1 METKLTNSG
10 VDLLVSFD
18 TTGSM
23 YPVLAQV
30 RQNVASFVGDMFES
44 INDIRVGII
53 AHGDYCDKNNPY
65 TIRVMDLTD
74 NKDKICEFIRTT
86 DKTWGG
92 DADECYELV
101 MNTART
107 TVNWGAGRTKV
118 FVMIGDASP
127 HGVNYPD
134 NKDKIDWRN
143 EAGLLNELGVKV
155 FAVHALSYYRSS
167 SRNFYQTIADM
178 TQGKYLTLDQFDEV
192 IDLIKA
198 TCIAEYS
205 EEKLNEFV
213 SIIKSNGRM
222 TKTMA
227 RNISRLS
234 GTEVEADTKG
244 VQKDGLV
251 PVEPGRFQVMKVPE
265 NCVIRDFVESN
276 GIVFKKGRGFYELTK
291 HETVQQYKEVIM
303 QDRVTGEM
311 FTGAQVREKL
321 GLKPQTRVGG
331 VKESLSS
338 RSTHAFRVFVQST
351 SYNRKLIGGTTFLYE
366 ISDLADTGTIIET
379 TPDIKVEVKEDKA
392 DMATKKSSKAT
403 KRAVKAVAKTE
414 TKAEPKVVEEET
426 KVEVTKVEVVADDI
440 PDEFMTEVEAV
451 AVASID
457 DAAGVEHKA
466 PVESVTIEVG
476 SLAEALGISSIGTET
491 KDAAVTEDTA
501 KCETVVE
508 STVKGDKKVKKSAK
522 KSAKKTEKS
531 AKKAEY
537 DKEKADKA
545 KKINEE
551 AEEILRKIEEK
562 TEVVMT
568 DKEEKEAKTD
578 AVSAVIVSCSE
589 LKKIPTVKTTSKH
602 YKNINSKMDKLMGNL
617 KGSVPRDNIVESKD
631 DVIKAL
637 ESALKYFKSI

>member
-30 RQNVASFVGDMFES
+30 RQNVTSFVGDMFES

-53 AHGDYCDKNNPY
+53 AHGDYCDKDNPY

-107 TVNWGAGRTKV
+107 AVNWGAGRTKV
-118 FVMIGDASP
+118 FVMIGDSSP
-127 HGVNYPD
+127 HGVNYND

-155 FAVHALSYYRSS
+155 FAVHALSYYRSN
-167 SRNFYQTIADM
+167 SRNFYQTVADM

-213 SIIKSNGRM
+213 SIIKFNGRM

-234 GTEVEADTKG
+234 GTEVEADTKD

-366 ISDLADTGTIIET
+366 ISDLVDTGTIIET
-379 TPDIKVEVKEDKA
+379 KPDIKVKEDKA
-392 DMATKKSSKAT
+392 EMATKKSNKGTKGTKGTAKA
-403 KRAVKAVAKTE
+403 KAAIKVAE
-414 TKAEPKVVEEET
+414 GEA
-426 KVEVTKVEVVADDI
+426 KVEAVTDDI
-440 PDEFMTEVEAV
+440 PDEFMTEVAAV

-491 KDAAVTEDTA
+491 KDAAVTEDTT
-501 KCETVVE
+501 KCEPVVE
-508 STVKGDKKVKKSAK
+508 STVRGDKKAKKSAK

-578 AVSAVIVSCSE
+578 AVSAVMVSCSE